1 LVVHYFLPAESSAV
15 KGNFGFY
22 VLKVTGENTSNFY
35 ILKNKISKP
44 MSKKQ
49 KQNEDQIKLAIP
61 LS

>member
-1 LVVHYFLPAESSAV
+1 LPAESSAV

-35 ILKNKISKP
+35 ILKTKLANQCQ
-44 MSKKQ
+44 KKQ
-49 KQNEDQIKLAIP
+49 KQNEDKIKLAIP